1 MVRGENATKLKQR
14 TRQRRAI
21 NRIRAAKNCI
31 FTFLPQRIK
40 VFHLLVPSPT
50 ATTQQSWVTSVPG
63 KNLETLL
70 HLKIALDCV
79 WFKRRTSVN
88 CLCPSVKGWW
98 ANYWDDNLDM
108 DGSPLTCSYWWHR
121 GKIWPQLSGFQLLLA
136 AVVGLHTDLWGDCL
150 VLGGLSR

>member
-1 MVRGENATKLKQR
+1 MPQNWNKELANRCNC
-14 TRQRRAI
+14 QRRAI
-21 NRIRAAKNCI
+21 NKTRAAKNCI

-70 HLKIALDCV
+70 HLTIALDLIQK
-79 WFKRRTSVN
+79 WTSVN
-88 CLCPSVKGWW
+88 CVCPSVKGWW